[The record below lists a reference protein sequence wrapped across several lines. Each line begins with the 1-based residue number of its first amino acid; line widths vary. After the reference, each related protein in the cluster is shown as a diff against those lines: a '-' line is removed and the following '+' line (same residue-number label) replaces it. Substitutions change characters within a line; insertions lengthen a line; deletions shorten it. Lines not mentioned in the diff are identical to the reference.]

1 METKSI
7 MIVGVGG
14 QGSLLA
20 SRLLGDVLLAQGY
33 DVKVSEVHGMS
44 QRGGSVVTY
53 VKYGDKVYSPIIEK
67 GEADAVI
74 SFELLEA
81 ARCLPYLKKGG
92 HLITSTQQI
101 DPMPVITGA
110 AEYPEDLVGKL
121 RAAGAE
127 LVAVDALSL
136 AEQAGTAKASNVVLM
151 GVLAARMDYPMELW
165 QKAIEDRVPA
175 KFLELNKK
183 AFELGLNAKSV

>member
-1 METKSI
+1 MKEDHEWTEDD
-7 MIVGVGG
+7 
-14 QGSLLA
+14 
-20 SRLLGDVLLAQGY
+20 RLI
-33 DVKVSEVHGMS
+33 
-44 QRGGSVVTY
+44 R
-53 VKYGDKVYSPIIEK
+53 
-67 GEADAVI
+67 EADAVI

-110 AEYPEDLVGKL
+110 AEYPENLVEKL

-165 QKAIEDRVPA
+165 QKAIEQCVPA